1 MSADSFLIVSATEL
15 EIKPLLDNN
24 SQKITENKYSTQIA
38 NHKVEILITGVGIS
52 AMTYA
57 LTKELALNN
66 HKFIILAGI
75 AGSFSNKFPLGS
87 MVNIMH
93 EEFGDLGFRNADKYT
108 PLTDTNLLDSNIF
121 PYENSL
127 LSNYTLINNK
137 MVNSLQIV
145 KGSTVQTMES
155 NMNNPI
161 ATIAD
166 VESMEGA
173 AFFYTCMMEKQAFIQ
188 IRSISNIVGETNKSN
203 WNIPLAV
210 ENLNKTIVEILKEIK

>member
-1 MSADSFLIVSATEL
+1 MTADSFLIVSATEL
-15 EIKPLLDNN
+15 EIKPLLNEY
-24 SQKITENKYSTQIA
+24 SQKISENKYSTQIA

-75 AGSFSNKFPLGS
+75 AGSFNKDLPLGT

-108 PLTDTNLLDSNIF
+108 PLTETNLLDSNIF
-121 PYENSL
+121 PYKNAW

-137 MVNSLQIV
+137 VVNSLTIV

-155 NMNNPI
+155 NMEFPI
-161 ATIAD
+161 KTDAEI
-166 VESMEGA
+166 ESMEGA

-188 IRSISNIVGETNKSN
+188 IRSISNLVGETDKSK
-203 WNIPLAV
+203 WDIPLAV
-210 ENLNKTIVEILKEIK
+210 NNLNKTIVEILEEIK

>member
-1 MSADSFLIVSATEL
+1 MSDDSFLIVSATEL

-24 SQKITENKYSTQIA
+24 SQKITENKYSTHIA
-38 NHKVEILITGVGIS
+38 NHNVEILITGVGIS

-75 AGSFSNKFPLGS
+75 AGSFSDKFPLGS

-93 EEFGDLGFRNADKYT
+93 EEFGDLGFRNADIYT
-108 PLTDTNLLDSNIF
+108 PITSTNLIDSNTF

-137 MVNSLQIV
+137 VVNSLQIV

-155 NMNNPI
+155 NMKFPI
-161 ATIAD
+161 KTEAD

-188 IRSISNIVGETNKSN
+188 IRSISNLVGETDKSK
-203 WNIPLAV
+203 WDIPLAV
-210 ENLNKTIVEILKEIK
+210 GNLNKTIVAILEEIK

>member
-1 MSADSFLIVSATEL
+1 MSIDSFLIVSATEL
-15 EIKPLLDNN
+15 EIKPLLDND
-24 SQKITENKYSTQIA
+24 SQKINENKYSTIIA
-38 NHKVEILITGVGIS
+38 NHKVEILISGVGIS
-52 AMTYA
+52 AMTHA

-75 AGSFSNKFPLGS
+75 AGSFRNDLALGT

-108 PLTDTNLLDSNIF
+108 PLTKTSLLNANVF

-137 MVNSLQIV
+137 IVNSLQIV
-145 KGSTVQTMES
+145 KGNTVQTMES
-155 NMNNPI
+155 NMQHPLI
-161 ATIAD
+161 TEAD

-188 IRSISNIVGETNKSN
+188 IRSISNFVGDTDKSK

-210 ENLNKTIVEILKEIK
+210 KNLSKTIIEILEEIK

>member
-1 MSADSFLIVSATEL
+1 MSTDSFLIVSATEL
-15 EIKPLLDNN
+15 EIKPLFKGN
-24 SQKITENKYSTQIA
+24 SQKITENKYSTIIA
-38 NHKVEILITGVGIS
+38 NHKVEILITGVGIT

-75 AGSFSNKFPLGS
+75 AGSFSNKLPLGS

-93 EEFGDLGFRNADKYT
+93 EEFGDLGFRNNDKFT
-108 PLTDTNLLDSNIF
+108 HITNTNLLDANIF
-121 PYENSL
+121 PYANSW
-127 LSNYTLINNK
+127 LSNYTLINNNV
-137 MVNSLQIV
+137 VNSLQIV

-155 NMNNPI
+155 NMLHPI
-161 ATIAD
+161 NTEAD

-188 IRSISNIVGETNKSN
+188 IRSISNLVGETDKSK
-203 WNIPLAV
+203 WDITLAV
-210 ENLNKTIVEILKEIK
+210 KNLNKTIINILEEIK